1 LKIGTERWTAQ
12 CHNSPAD
19 MNGHISDTGFSYT
32 TLTYV
37 IACMHNA
44 SSVSVKK
51 GKVILLQ
58 AWCGP
63 EGG

>member
-1 LKIGTERWTAQ
+1 
-12 CHNSPAD
+12 